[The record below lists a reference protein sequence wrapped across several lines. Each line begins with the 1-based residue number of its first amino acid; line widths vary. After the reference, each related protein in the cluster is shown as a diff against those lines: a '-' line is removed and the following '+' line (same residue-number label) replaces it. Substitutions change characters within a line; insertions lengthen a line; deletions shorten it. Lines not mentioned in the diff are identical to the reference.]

1 MDTRWSQ
8 KGRSVLTACRM
19 AMNLPILV
27 PYSFIGD
34 RRKLDCDIE
43 RWRSIYQDEIHMK
56 GRISQFLCLFSR
68 FDEFRSLFYYRA
80 KSANLSTHISAL
92 FFRKIYKDTS
102 SLFINRSC
110 EIGGGLFLQHCFST
124 IVDANIGTDC
134 WINQQVT
141 IGYKDDGGIPTIG
154 DNVHI
159 CAGAKVLGDIKI
171 GNNVIVGA
179 NAVVVKDVP
188 DNCVVGGVPAKIIR
202 RIEDPAPASA
212 F

>member
-8 KGRSVLTACRM
+8 KGRFVLTVCRM
-19 AMNLPILV
+19 ATDLPILV
-27 PYSFIGD
+27 PYAFIGD

-43 RWRSIYQDEIHMK
+43 RWSEIYDDEIPVK
-56 GRISQFLCLFSR
+56 GKISRFLCLFSR
-68 FDEFRSLFYYRA
+68 FDEFRSLFYYRSKNSGFMSYILA
-80 KSANLSTHISAL
+80 IL
-92 FFRKIYKDTS
+92 FRKIYRDTS

-110 EIGGGLFLQHCFST
+110 EIGEGLFLQHCFST
-124 IVDANIGTDC
+124 IVDATIGKDC

-141 IGYKDDGGIPTIG
+141 IGYKDEGGTPTIG
-154 DNVHI
+154 NNVQI
-159 CAGAKVLGDIKI
+159 CAGAKVLGDIKV

-202 RIEDPAPASA
+202 RIEDPAQTT
-212 F
+212 